1 MQLVTKK
8 QPISREQLSHQEL
21 AAGHWQQLSLL
32 EQMANIGSEVGR
44 AVNACEQRNESR
56 ALGASQRAF
65 ELFDLTLND
74 PKLKHRLKE
83 IARARECFA
92 DYFLGENQYG
102 FTGEWW
108 QKYFLDFA
116 IAARNA

>member
-1 MQLVTKK
+1 M
-8 QPISREQLSHQEL
+8 SEQLSHQEL
-21 AAGHWQQLSLL
+21 AAGRWQQLSLL

-44 AVNACEQRNESR
+44 AVNAREQQNEER

-92 DYFLGENQYG
+92 DYFFGENQYG

-116 IAARNA
+116 IAARNT

>member
-1 MQLVTKK
+1 MN
-8 QPISREQLSHQEL
+8 EQLFHQDL
-21 AAGHWQQLSLL
+21 AAGRWRQLSLL

-44 AVNACEQRNESR
+44 AINARDQHNEERAISASYR
-56 ALGASQRAF
+56 AL
-65 ELFDLTLND
+65 ELFDLSLND

-92 DYFLGENQYG
+92 DFFFGENQYA

-116 IAARNA
+116 VATRMKR

>member
-1 MQLVTKK
+1 MSEQIFHQDLAEGRW
-8 QPISREQLSHQEL
+8 RE
-21 AAGHWQQLSLL
+21 LSLL

-44 AVNACEQRNESR
+44 AINAREQCKEERAVNAGYR
-56 ALGASQRAF
+56 AL
-65 ELFDLTLND
+65 ELFDLSLND
-74 PKLKHRLKE
+74 PKLKFRLKE

-92 DYFLGENQYG
+92 DFFFGENEFA

-116 IAARNA
+116 DAARQQR

>member
-1 MQLVTKK
+1 M
-8 QPISREQLSHQEL
+8 REQVSHQDL
-21 AAGHWQQLSLL
+21 AAGQWQRLSLL

-44 AVNACEQRNESR
+44 AVNAREQKNEER
-56 ALGASQRAF
+56 AFGASQRAL

-74 PKLKHRLKE
+74 PKLKCRLKE

-92 DYFLGENQYG
+92 DYFFGENQYA

-108 QKYFLDFA
+108 QQYFLDFA
-116 IAARNA
+116 IAARNTR